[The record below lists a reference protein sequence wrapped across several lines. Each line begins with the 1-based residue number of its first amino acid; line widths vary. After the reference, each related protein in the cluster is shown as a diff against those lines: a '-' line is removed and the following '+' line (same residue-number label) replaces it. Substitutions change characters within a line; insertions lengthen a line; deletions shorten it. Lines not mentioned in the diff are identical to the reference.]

1 MSYNL
6 IFLANLPNDRLG
18 NFILII
24 NVRPFS
30 IFFGKGDFDKAECLL
45 KNWIIALPALLF
57 NLCLVTNTIKSL
69 YASFGNSV
77 RASGSGSLASS
88 KISDSSDFSDSSSS
102 IFSSYLIIEISDNK
116 LLYVLFILL
125 NDVSCAAS

>member
-1 MSYNL
+1 MVIQIL
-6 IFLANLPNDRLG
+6 LNDRLG
-18 NFILII
+18 NFILFI

-88 KISDSSDFSDSSSS
+88 KISDSSDSSDTSSTSDSSSS
-102 IFSSYLIIEISDNK
+102 IFLHSSLLKFRIINC
-116 LLYVLFILL
+116 YMYFPYY
-125 NDVSCAAS
+125 